1 MLNNQGFEELAYK
14 KMFMD
19 AKTTLGILKI
29 KYLVLITKKRQENKE
44 WTAIGMTNIYYMTDS
59 QLNILPQNLTDEVC
73 LILLSKYY
81 KQ

>member
-44 WTAIGMTNIYYMTDS
+44 WTAIGMKKY
-59 QLNILPQNLTDEVC
+59 ILYDRLA
-73 LILLSKYY
+73 IKYTPT
-81 KQ
+81 KFN